1 MASRNTRRKYINII
15 SLILIVALIIGI
27 YGYKE
32 YSRKLPDTGKLK
44 ADYSLKAA
52 DLLHQFEADERK
64 ATLLYSDK
72 IISVEGIIT
81 SVQATDSSGTVFLNA
96 GSSMASVMCQFE
108 DKNFQEMLNL
118 QKGSVVTI
126 KGVCSGYL
134 MDVVMVRCV
143 LE

>member
-108 DKNFQEMLNL
+108 EKNFQEMLNL
-118 QKGSVVTI
+118 QKGSVVAI

>member
-108 DKNFQEMLNL
+108 EKNFQEMLNL

>member
-81 SVQATDSSGTVFLNA
+81 SVEATDSSGTVFLNA
-96 GSSMASVMCQFE
+96 ASSMASVMCQFE
-108 DKNFQEMLNL
+108 EKNFQEMLNL